1 MEETVS
7 STTQLKSSAQRHIK
21 KGVLQQYPELAKY
34 ADDILPPKVL
44 REAKWYA
51 LLPSQVYHM

>member
-1 MEETVS
+1 MS

-51 LLPSQVYHM
+51 LLQVYHM